1 VAPCVPECLLYAVL
15 TSPAPA
21 FKPVPSRAVFVY
33 LSLMHSSI
41 RAKRSSGGIPAP
53 AAAAASS
60 AAAGH
65 DEVEASSVAKQ
76 ALLRAMA
83 GRPQGRTPANVTSA
97 EIMRV
102 TALVEELREPIN
114 NVAEVLS
121 IVQPPPNAPFPP
133 SPTDACNLFL
143 SLQSLCVP
151 THCRFRPLL
160 NDIFPKV

>member
-1 VAPCVPECLLYAVL
+1 MPECLLYAVL
-15 TSPAPA
+15 TPPAPL
-21 FKPVPSRAVFVY
+21 FNPVPSRAVFVY

-114 NVAEVLS
+114 NVAEVLPS
-121 IVQPPPNAPFPP
+121 NQFLQPPPPP
-133 SPTDACNLFL
+133 SKFPHRCTRSFLFL
-143 SLQSLCVP
+143 FHLFAS
-151 THCRFRPLL
+151 
-160 NDIFPKV
+160 

>member
-1 VAPCVPECLLYAVL
+1 
-15 TSPAPA
+15 
-21 FKPVPSRAVFVY
+21 VFVY